1 MSFIDKAEGRE
12 LKRSSERFS
21 VNLNSVIT
29 SGFRSYLGFIEN
41 VSEEGL
47 AYIRVDRDT
56 FTLTLKE
63 FIPEKIINII
73 LVVSDGVTLSLNCQ
87 IKWSSLLSSPWPLPD
102 DYPTLGI
109 GLKIIN
115 PPLKYREYLETLY

>member
-1 MSFIDKAEGRE
+1 MSFIDKVEGRE
-12 LKRSSERFS
+12 QKRSSERFS

-29 SGFRSYLGFIEN
+29 SGFRNYLGFIEN

-47 AYIRVDRDT
+47 AYVRVERDT

-63 FIPEKIINII
+63 FTPEKMINII
-73 LVVSDGVTLSLNCQ
+73 LVVPDGETLNLNCQ
-87 IKWSSLLSSPWPLPD
+87 IKWSSLLSSPWPLPE

-109 GLKIIN
+109 GLKIIS
-115 PPLKYREYLETLY
+115 PPVKYREYLETLH

>member
-1 MSFIDKAEGRE
+1 MDKDEERE
-12 LKRSSERFS
+12 HKRSSERFS

-29 SGFRSYLGFIEN
+29 SGFRNYLGFIDN

-63 FIPEKIINII
+63 FTPEKIINII
-73 LVVSDGVTLSLNCQ
+73 LVVPYGETLNLNCQ
-87 IKWSSLLSSPWPLPD
+87 IKWSAILSSPWPLPE

-109 GLKIIN
+109 GMKIIN
-115 PPLKYREYLETLY
+115 PPLKYREYVETLH

>member
-1 MSFIDKAEGRE
+1 MSFLYKNEDRE

-29 SGFRSYLGFIEN
+29 SGFRNYLGFIEN

-47 AYIRVDRDT
+47 AYIRVERDT

-63 FIPEKIINII
+63 FTPEKIINII
-73 LVVSDGVTLSLNCQ
+73 LVVADAETLNLNCQ
-87 IKWSSLLSSPWPLPD
+87 IKWSSLLSSPWPLPQD
-102 DYPTLGI
+102 FPTLGI
-109 GLKIIN
+109 GMKIIN
-115 PPLKYREYLETLY
+115 PPVKYREYLETLH

>member
-1 MSFIDKAEGRE
+1 MSFIDKVKGRE
-12 LKRSSERFS
+12 QKRISMRFP

-47 AYIRVDRDT
+47 AYIRVERDT

-63 FIPEKIINII
+63 FTPEKIINII
-73 LVVSDGVTLSLNCQ
+73 IVVPDSETLNLNCR
-87 IKWSSLLSSPWPLPD
+87 IKWSSLLSSPWYLLH

-109 GLKIIN
+109 GMKIIE
-115 PPLKYREYLETLY
+115 PPEKYMEYLETLH